1 MIKMIKIYTDGACS
15 GNPGPG
21 GWAALLNFKGNEK
34 LVSGYVTNTT
44 NSRMEMVA
52 IIEGLKTLKKAP
64 SKVEI
69 LTDSAFIVNAF
80 KDRWMDKWDAGGWKT
95 SKGEPVANQDLWF
108 ELLDLIKKHEVTFTW
123 IKGHENDPGNERVN
137 KEAQRQAQET
147 KKSPAVDT
155 NLKDIVST
163 LISLGYSGEIYNKE
177 TKTNVLFD
185 KETEVHTKIDR
196 GIY

>member
-1 MIKMIKIYTDGACS
+1 
-15 GNPGPG
+15 
-21 GWAALLNFKGNEK
+21 
-34 LVSGYVTNTT
+34 
-44 NSRMEMVA
+44 
-52 IIEGLKTLKKAP
+52 
-64 SKVEI
+64 
-69 LTDSAFIVNAF
+69 
-80 KDRWMDKWDAGGWKT
+80 
-95 SKGEPVANQDLWF
+95 
-108 ELLDLIKKHEVTFTW
+108 
-123 IKGHENDPGNERVN
+123 DPGNERVN